1 MQSPFLSP
9 RRRHCA
15 RFVQDILAS
24 GTRVLHLPNSA
35 TLLAGGAPQALQR
48 PQEKAPP
55 KQPWLQNY
63 KYLSR
68 TCALQFTS
76 GPGAPPRPLRL
87 RRPALPSGT
96 GQERGIPW
104 SHKKKRMG
112 LQRPLSSRFLV
123 SYLVV
128 LHGSLTLRLLL
139 LLPLLPSCAKRRTG
153 PLTRSLLPRETNRGS
168 AYAPP
173 LPAAHALSANQ
184 RLRRPPLPPP
194 RGTRLSQD

>member
-1 MQSPFLSP
+1 MQSPCLSP
-9 RRRHCA
+9 RRQHGA
-15 RFVQDILAS
+15 RFVQDTLAS
-24 GTRVLHLPNSA
+24 GARVLHLPNSA
-35 TLLAGGAPQALQR
+35 TLLAGEAPQALQR

-63 KYLSR
+63 KYFSR

-104 SHKKKRMG
+104 SHTKKRTG
-112 LQRPLSSRFLV
+112 LRRPLTPRFLV

-128 LHGSLTLRLLL
+128 LHGSLTLQLLL
-139 LLPLLPSCAKRRTG
+139 LLPLRPSCATRRTG
-153 PLTRSLLPRETNRGS
+153 PLKRSLLPRETNSGS
-168 AYAPP
+168 ASVPP

-184 RLRRPPLPPP
+184 RSRRPP
-194 RGTRLSQD
+194 